1 MKIDI
6 NNMDNSEKN
15 RILEMHKK
23 HGHSISEQ
31 NAVMNDRL
39 PPEFRDNG
47 DRVGTPGLFDD
58 AEASKYSFK
67 IPKTI
72 TLGKTL
78 FKNGVAEIDR
88 NNPEYKEAISALKQ
102 FSSQDTISI
111 VGGASDVGTKEGY
124 NNPKLAMLRATNFIK
139 AAKSDGVTAQMNPTG
154 KVGTATEKN
163 SPQAEAEQFVKIDF
177 TTAGGFKGVEGRD
190 VTSVDKKLGGR
201 GIETGGGGGGSPKF
215 KMCLGDLT
223 GTEYT
228 ELLKKFKSRVKSRG
242 IQ

>member
-31 NAVMNDRL
+31 NAVMSDKL
-39 PPEFRDNG
+39 PPGFGD

-58 AEASKYSFK
+58 SEASAYKFK
-67 IPKTI
+67 IPETL
-72 TLGKTL
+72 TLGKAL
-78 FKNGVAEIDR
+78 FKNGIAEIDR
-88 NNPEYKEAISALKQ
+88 NNPEYKNAINALKK
-102 FSSQDTISI
+102 FSNTDEISI
-111 VGGASDVGTKEGY
+111 TGGASKVGAKEGF
-124 NNPKLAMLRATNFIK
+124 NNERLALLRASNFIK
-139 AAKSDGVTAQMNPTG
+139 AAKSDGVTAILNPSS
-154 KVGTATEKN
+154 KVGEATVKN
-163 SPQAEAEQFVKIDF
+163 SPQAEAEQFVRINF

-190 VTSVDKKLGGR
+190 VTAVDKKIGGR
-201 GIETGGGGGGSPKF
+201 SIETGGGGSQKF

-228 ELLKKFKSRVKSRG
+228 ELLKKFKNKVKSRN

>member
-6 NNMDNSEKN
+6 NNLDNSEKN

-23 HGHSISEQ
+23 HGHSLSEQ
-31 NAVMNDRL
+31 NAVLNDKL
-39 PPEFRDNG
+39 PPQFRDDG

-58 AEASKYSFK
+58 SEASAYKFK
-67 IPKTI
+67 IPETL
-72 TLGKTL
+72 TLGKAL
-78 FKNGVAEIDR
+78 FKNGIAEINR
-88 NNPEYKEAISALKQ
+88 NNPEYKNAINALKK
-102 FSSQDTISI
+102 FSNTDEISI
-111 VGGASDVGTKEGY
+111 TGGASDVGTKEGY
-124 NNPKLAMLRATNFIK
+124 NNSKLAMLRATNFIK
-139 AAKSDGVTAQMNPTG
+139 AAKSDGVTAQMIPNG

-201 GIETGGGGGGSPKF
+201 EIETGGGGGGSQKF

-223 GTEYT
+223 GTEYM
-228 ELLKKFKSRVKSRG
+228 ELLKRFKNKIKSRSV
-242 IQ
+242 Q

>member
-31 NAVMNDRL
+31 NAVMSDKL
-39 PPEFRDNG
+39 PPGFGD

-58 AEASKYSFK
+58 SEASAYKFK
-67 IPKTI
+67 IPETL
-72 TLGKTL
+72 TLGKAL
-78 FKNGVAEIDR
+78 FKNGIAEINR
-88 NNPEYKEAISALKQ
+88 NNPEYKNAINALKK
-102 FSSQDTISI
+102 FSNTDEISI
-111 VGGASDVGTKEGY
+111 TGGASKVGAKEGF
-124 NNPKLAMLRATNFIK
+124 NNERLAMLRASNFIK
-139 AAKSDGVTAQMNPTG
+139 AAKSDGVTAILNPSS
-154 KVGTATEKN
+154 KVGEATVKN
-163 SPQAEAEQFVKIDF
+163 SPQAEAEQFVRINF

-190 VTSVDKKLGGR
+190 VTAVDKKIGGR
-201 GIETGGGGGGSPKF
+201 SIETGGGGSQKF

-228 ELLKKFKSRVKSRG
+228 ELLKKFKNKVKSRN

>member
-6 NNMDNSEKN
+6 NNLDNSEKN

-23 HGHSISEQ
+23 HGYSLSEQ
-31 NAVMNDRL
+31 NAVMSDKL
-39 PPEFRDNG
+39 PPGFG
-47 DRVGTPGLFDD
+47 DERVGTPGLFDD
-58 AEASKYSFK
+58 SEASAYKFK
-67 IPKTI
+67 IPETL
-72 TLGKTL
+72 TLGKAL
-78 FKNGVAEIDR
+78 FKNGIAEINR
-88 NNPEYKEAISALKQ
+88 NNPEYKNAINALKK
-102 FSSQDTISI
+102 FSNTDEISI
-111 VGGASDVGTKEGY
+111 TGGASDVGTKEGY
-124 NNPKLAMLRATNFIK
+124 NNSKLAMLRATNFIK
-139 AAKSDGVTAQMNPTG
+139 AAKSDGVTAQMIPNG

-190 VTSVDKKLGGR
+190 VTAVDKKIGGR
-201 GIETGGGGGGSPKF
+201 SIETGGGGGGSQKF

-228 ELLKKFKSRVKSRG
+228 ELLKKFKNRVKSRG